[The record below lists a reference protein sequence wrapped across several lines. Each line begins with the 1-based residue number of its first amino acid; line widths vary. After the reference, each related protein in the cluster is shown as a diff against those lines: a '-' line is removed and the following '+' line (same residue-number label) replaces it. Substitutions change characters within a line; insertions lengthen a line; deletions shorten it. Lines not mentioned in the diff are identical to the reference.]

1 MNSSV
6 HIDNEEKDILIP
18 EEGLTQTLDD
28 ATLTAK
34 AKYQFKN
41 LSVQSKG
48 LRNKRL
54 CTVFRYFKRF
64 YN

>member
-6 HIDNEEKDILIP
+6 HIDNEEKNILIP
-18 EEGLTQTLDD
+18 DEGLTLDD
-28 ATLTAK
+28 TTLTAK
-34 AKYQFKN
+34 AKYQFKH

-54 CTVFRYFKRF
+54 CTVFRCFKRF